1 MEKQQDRQESRAR
14 EGQPSLAESM
24 TRRKASM
31 KKAPDGNAQTK
42 RARKSTDQ
50 FVGRR
55 KTSVARVALK
65 PGSGKI
71 TINDRDISEYFPR
84 PDLRATVLQPLIVTE
99 RANQFDVKARVYG
112 GGINGQAQAISLGI
126 ARSIDSSDEAV
137 HTKLKSAGLL
147 KRDPRMVERKK
158 YGLHKARR
166 ATQFSKR

>member
-1 MEKQQDRQESRAR
+1 MEKQQERPDNRNR

-24 TRRKASM
+24 TRRKASL
-31 KKAPDGNAQTK
+31 KKSPETKAQTK
-42 RARKSTDQ
+42 RVRKSTDQ

-71 TINDRDISEYFPR
+71 TINDRDINEYFPR

>member
-1 MEKQQDRQESRAR
+1 MEKQQERPDNRNR

-24 TRRKASM
+24 TRRKASL
-31 KKAPDGNAQTK
+31 KKSPETKVQTK
-42 RARKSTDQ
+42 RVRKSTDQ

-71 TINDRDISEYFPR
+71 TINDRDINEYFPR